1 MTKASAGATPAI
13 RKKAARKKTT
23 RKKTARKKIAKAAVS
38 PDLSQ
43 PLVLPKALAA
53 EAVPTLASAFLQRL
67 RDPGASLELAG
78 ADVIEVDL
86 AGLQVVLGLVNAARR
101 QSRDV
106 SFKSV
111 SDTLRATAEV
121 AGLAGSLPLTAP
133 PTGLEEDDLCP
144 VF

>member
-1 MTKASAGATPAI
+1 MTTASTKAAPAA

-23 RKKTARKKIAKAAVS
+23 RKKTTRKKTAKAAVS

-43 PLVLPKALAA
+43 PLVLPKVLAA
-53 EAVPTLASAFLQRL
+53 EAVPALASAFLQRL
-67 RDPGASLELAG
+67 QDPGASLELSG
-78 ADVIEVDL
+78 VDVIEVDL
-86 AGLQVVLGLVNAARR
+86 AGLQMVLGLVNAARR

-121 AGLAGSLPLTAP
+121 AGLAGSLPITAP
-133 PTGLEEDDLCP
+133 QKGLEEDDLCP